1 MSVGISFSLIDL
13 KRGVADSEAD
23 RPVEKVLERNL

>member
-1 MSVGISFSLIDL
+1 MRVGISFSLIDL
-13 KRGVADSEAD
+13 TGGVAVSEAD